1 MMIRW
6 RKATSMIS
14 AANEYSNLKWPLTFA
29 SILTTLLAFILL
41 LSFHSDSWFTYEL
54 LHTDNKSIISN
65 TTSYSRMLEFGSI
78 GLWTICNGRFNDPNI
93 KCDVWTRETRPHSF
107 NIMIIL
113 VSCALFLSNLTV
125 FPSWGSSILILYN
138 SNNRYIRPIVGFI
151 WVLFFLTLSFTI
163 LLTIAI
169 LLIALTQFYSPGKF
183 IIDTKYLFFYSSD
196 GLFYAGLGK
205 LSINYTI

>member
-1 MMIRW
+1 MIRW
-6 RKATSMIS
+6 RKVASMVSAT
-14 AANEYSNLKWPLTFA
+14 NEYSNLKWPLTFA

-41 LSFHSDSWFTYEL
+41 LSFRSDSWFTYEL

-65 TTSYSRMLEFGSI
+65 TTSYSRMLEYGSI
-78 GLWTICNGRFNDPNI
+78 GLWKICNSHYNDPNI

-107 NIMIIL
+107 NVMIIL

-125 FPSWGSSILILYN
+125 FPSWGLSILILYN
-138 SNNRYIRPIVGFI
+138 SNNRYIRPIVGFM
-151 WVLFFLTLSFTI
+151 WVLLFLTLSFTI
-163 LLTIAI
+163 LLMIAM
-169 LLIALTQFYSPGKF
+169 LLIALTQFYSPGNF

-205 LSINYTI
+205 LSINYFI

>member
-1 MMIRW
+1 MIRW
-6 RKATSMIS
+6 HKATSTIS
-14 AANEYSNLKWPLTFA
+14 ATNEYSNLKWPLTFA

-41 LSFHSDSWFTYEL
+41 LSFRSDSWFTYEL

-65 TTSYSRMLEFGSI
+65 TTSYSRMLEYGTI
-78 GLWTICNGRFNDPNI
+78 GLWTMCSGRYDDPTI

-107 NIMIIL
+107 DIMIIL

-138 SNNRYIRPIVGFI
+138 SNNRYNRPIVGFI

-163 LLTIAI
+163 LLTVAM
-169 LLIALTQFYSPGKF
+169 LLIGLTQFYSPGKF
-183 IIDTKYLFFYSSD
+183 IIDSKYLFFYSSN
-196 GLFYAGLGK
+196 GLFYASLGK
-205 LSINYTI
+205 LSSNYLI